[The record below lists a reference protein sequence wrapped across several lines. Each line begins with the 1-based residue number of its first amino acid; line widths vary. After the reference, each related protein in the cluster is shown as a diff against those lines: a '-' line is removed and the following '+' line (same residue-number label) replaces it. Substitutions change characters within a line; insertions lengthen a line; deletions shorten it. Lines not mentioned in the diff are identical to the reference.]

1 MALQRDVPAIDER
14 FETIL
19 AHAVTQVKTEED
31 PLVLNKYK
39 KLFKKNVPLTLR
51 SYVAA
56 YLVKQLACGDSLSNV
71 HTGGKGAAK
80 APVRFGRSQYT
91 GEPSE
96 RFDREKRKT
105 FKKDTLSPPAPRI
118 VIDPAEATAIFISI
132 GRNRGVFPRDLI
144 ALICQ
149 SAALERER
157 IGEIRVLDNYSFV
170 QVYAEDA
177 EKIIAALNGSDYR
190 NRKLTVSHSRKK
202 EDGAP
207 QENADTAS
215 DSEAV

>member
-1 MALQRDVPAIDER
+1 MAFQRDIPAIDER

-56 YLVKQLACGDSLSNV
+56 YVVKQLACGDSLSNV

-91 GEPSE
+91 GEPKTKKHQ
-96 RFDREKRKT
+96 KRDP
-105 FKKDTLSPPAPRI
+105 FPPF
-118 VIDPAEATAIFISI
+118 TAYRSRSCGGCGYFYQY
-132 GRNRGVFPRDLI
+132 RAQQRRV
-144 ALICQ
+144 
-149 SAALERER
+149 SARSYC
-157 IGEIRVLDNYSFV
+157 LDMSKRR
-170 QVYAEDA
+170 A
-177 EKIIAALNGSDYR
+177 
-190 NRKLTVSHSRKK
+190 
-202 EDGAP
+202 
-207 QENADTAS
+207 
-215 DSEAV
+215 